1 MTLQVPPEL
10 MERVKSF
17 LADGR
22 YKTEIEVL
30 SRALGELKR
39 SEDDLAAIR
48 AGFDDE
54 AADRTEPAR
63 ALVARAKEQLGGLAE

>member
-10 MERVKSF
+10 MERLKGF
-17 LADGR
+17 LAGGR
-22 YKTEIEVL
+22 YKDEVEVL

-48 AGFDDE
+48 AGFEDE
-54 AADRTEPAR
+54 AAGRIEPAR
-63 ALVARAKEQLGGLAE
+63 AVIARAKEQLGSPAK